1 MKRCSGSE
9 ILIGFDVNSLRHVDV
24 SRNAAIDCLV
34 CARINV
40 PCCGKEALD
49 ERYYRM
55 SCVFF
60 LFYFVCETMVW

>member
-9 ILIGFDVNSLRHVDV
+9 IQIGFDVNSLRHVDV

-34 CARINV
+34 CARTHINV

-49 ERYYRM
+49 ARYYRM

-60 LFYFVCETMVW
+60 LFYFV